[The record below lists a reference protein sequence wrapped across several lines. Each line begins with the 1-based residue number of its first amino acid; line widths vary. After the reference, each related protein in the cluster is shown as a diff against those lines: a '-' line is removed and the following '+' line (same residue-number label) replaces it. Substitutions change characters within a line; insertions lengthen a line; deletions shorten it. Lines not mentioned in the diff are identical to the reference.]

1 MDDANRFIK
10 IAAEL
15 FTWGGALP
23 ALLRRIGEA
32 TEMARSLTL
41 TRWRLLPQAN
51 ESATFFSRQIKSLIV
66 MKKTDDLVGITDR
79 LREEIVNAN
88 VALDRLKVPDW

>member
-10 IAAEL
+10 IATEL

-32 TEMARSLTL
+32 TKMPSISDADKMALAAASKRIADLFQ
-41 TRWRLLPQAN
+41 QAN
-51 ESATFFSRQIKSLIV
+51 KILDGDE
-66 MKKTDDLVGITDR
+66 KTDDLVGIADR

-88 VALDRLKVPDW
+88 VVLDRLKVPD

>member
-1 MDDANRFIK
+1 
-10 IAAEL
+10 
-15 FTWGGALP
+15 
-23 ALLRRIGEA
+23 
-32 TEMARSLTL
+32 
-41 TRWRLLPQAN
+41 
-51 ESATFFSRQIKSLIV
+51 

>member
-32 TEMARSLTL
+32 TEMPSIAVADKMALAAASKRIGDLFQ
-41 TRWRLLPQAN
+41 QAN
-51 ESATFFSRQIKSLIV
+51 KILDGDE
-66 MKKTDDLVGITDR
+66 KTDDLGGIADR

-88 VALDRLKVPDW
+88 VALDRLKVPD